1 MAAVTFAEPAARDLL
16 DRMRESGADLLADRP
31 DAARM
36 AVARKRG
43 FWRALEGFPALVACL
58 FTRVRASA
66 G

>member
-1 MAAVTFAEPAARDLL
+1 MAAVTFAEPATRDLL
-16 DRMRESGADLLADRP
+16 GRMRESGADLLADRP

-36 AVARKRG
+36 AIARKRG